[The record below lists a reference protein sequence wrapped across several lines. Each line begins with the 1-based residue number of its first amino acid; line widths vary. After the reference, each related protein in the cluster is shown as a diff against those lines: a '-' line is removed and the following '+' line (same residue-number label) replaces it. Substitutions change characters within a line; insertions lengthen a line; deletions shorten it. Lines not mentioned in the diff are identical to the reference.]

1 LKVIINGTVYEM
13 DKSQKAGV
21 LTAASKYV
29 PYGIYAVEKEGICE
43 LKNHRYKT
51 KSGLDKAVKKY
62 EEQGFKVYKNGGA
75 LS

>member
-1 LKVIINGTVYEM
+1 MKVIVNGTIYEM

-21 LTAASKYV
+21 LTAARKYV
-29 PYGIYAVEKEGICE
+29 PYGIYAVEKDGMCE

-62 EEQGFKVYKNGGA
+62 EKMGFYVYKNGGA